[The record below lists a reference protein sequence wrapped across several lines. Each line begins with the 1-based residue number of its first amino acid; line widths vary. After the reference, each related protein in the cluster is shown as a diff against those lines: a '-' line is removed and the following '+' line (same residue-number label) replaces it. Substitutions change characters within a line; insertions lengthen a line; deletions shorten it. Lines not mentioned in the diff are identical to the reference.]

1 MKYPAA
7 GYGVSIGI
15 HSIAPRGGELNLHP
29 PPADLNTAEID
40 FSHSDNPSKE
50 RNFIAFKKRAI
61 AMKSSNLYLST
72 FAILVIAMGSFVFA
86 AEEASSIMC
95 DNGVVNVGDRD
106 VSVQE
111 TCGEP
116 NTKGMNQWV
125 YNFGPS
131 QPVYTLIFK
140 DGQLIKILE
149 DEWGS

>member
-1 MKYPAA
+1 MKAIT
-7 GYGVSIGI
+7 GYLVVLVSIAVLFGSYP
-15 HSIAPRGGELNLHP
+15 SI
-29 PPADLNTAEID
+29 
-40 FSHSDNPSKE
+40 
-50 RNFIAFKKRAI
+50 
-61 AMKSSNLYLST
+61 
-72 FAILVIAMGSFVFA
+72 FA

-95 DNGVVNVGDRD
+95 DNGVVNIGDMD

-116 NTKGMNQWV
+116 NTKRMNQWV